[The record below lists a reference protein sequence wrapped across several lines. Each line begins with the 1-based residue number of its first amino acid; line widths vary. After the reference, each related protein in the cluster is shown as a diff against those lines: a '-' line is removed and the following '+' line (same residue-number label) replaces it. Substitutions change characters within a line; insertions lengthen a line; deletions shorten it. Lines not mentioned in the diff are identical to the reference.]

1 MIKMLPKH
9 AAVRISLSALVGAV
23 VGVVV
28 ADATPVTAPYG
39 GLTAWLVFVTVY
51 LVWLWVACWHLGAHD
66 TREAARREDPTRPL
80 SDALLLLAAASSLIA
95 VVLVL
100 ADAQK
105 DHGAGKGLRIGLALL
120 TIVGSWFLVHSLFT
134 TKYARAYYRQDREA
148 AIDYNGDDAPVWS
161 DFAYTAFTVGMTFQI
176 SDTDLRTAPLR
187 RLALCHMLLSYLF
200 GAVIVAVTI
209 NTLAG
214 VTQGR

>member
-1 MIKMLPKH
+1 MIKMLPRH
-9 AAVRISLSALVGAV
+9 AAVRISLSALVGTV
-23 VGVVV
+23 VGVV
-28 ADATPVTAPYG
+28 AGTATPVTAAYG
-39 GLTAWLVFVTVY
+39 VLTAWLVSVTVY
-51 LVWLWVACWHLGAHD
+51 LVWLWVACWHLGAED

-80 SDALLLLAAASSLIA
+80 SDALLLLAAAASLIA

-100 ADAQK
+100 ADAQQ
-105 DHGAGKGLRIGLALL
+105 DHGAAKALRIGVAIL

-134 TKYARAYYRQDREA
+134 TKYARAYYLQDRGA
-148 AIDYNGDDAPVWS
+148 AIDYNGEDPPVWS

-176 SDTDLRTAPLR
+176 SDTDLRTVQLR

-200 GAVIVAVTI
+200 GAVIIAVAI

-214 VTQGR
+214 VTQGH